1 MYENMC
7 VVDNLFELR
16 NASFS
21 LMELSFGIEW
31 MIVEKYVD
39 DDELRNI
46 FCDLLGDKM
55 SLIHEYGKR
64 KEQSGFDQGIEQGSE
79 NIIIELLKSGM
90 SCEDISQRIKM
101 PFEDVLAIKNKM

>member
-7 VVDNLFELR
+7 VVDNLSELR

-64 KEQSGFDQGIEQGSE
+64 KEQQTLK
-79 NIIIELLKSGM
+79 NVVVNLLESGM
-90 SCEDISQRIKM
+90 SCEEISQRIKM